1 MKEEV
6 IDAAINSIA
15 SDPYLAIQYAELFKK
30 RLSSKMENAMLIEL
44 NKKINYYNN
53 NYFHFEAVI
62 GIYLYLR
69 KFKENFP
76 LFEQFLIKLNNLKEG
91 LKLDE
96 PYEEDDLEAEDFDE
110 ANAFKKVLD
119 EVIYNYILTN
129 RNDKILREIGINNRN
144 DLLKLK
150 AKIVEN
156 GNTHDQIKASGY
168 GELDY

>member
-1 MKEEV
+1 
-6 IDAAINSIA
+6 
-15 SDPYLAIQYAELFKK
+15 
-30 RLSSKMENAMLIEL
+30 MENAMFIEL
-44 NKKINYYNN
+44 SKKIDYYNN

-76 LFEQFLIKLNNLKEG
+76 LFEQFLIKLNNLRGG

-96 PYEEDDLEAEDFDE
+96 PYEENLEAEDFDE
-110 ANAFKKVLD
+110 VNAFKKVLD

-129 RNDKILREIGINNRN
+129 RDDKILREIGINNRN

-150 AKIVEN
+150 AKILSGGV
-156 GNTHDQIKASGY
+156 THDYIKTSGY